1 MISLIAQERLLGF
14 ALGGAFVGVTVL
26 EQRRAIRRSI
36 PAQNLA
42 PASPE
47 PNPLLSRKKLD
58 VDMVNL
64 WNKAVDRSLAP
75 LIAALSSR
83 GW

>member
-47 PNPLLSRKKLD
+47 QEKLD